1 MRHIKQKKEIKK
13 KMNTGVLTHLS
24 KKVLYTDIRASL
36 GVKLVSNEHYKEFM
50 ACHKDKAKYPV
61 EVTFEDIHLLFTA
74 RHESLPGG
82 YFAISYKMIEKWGID
97 AEVLHM
103 DALQIMSEREP
114 AECAPIRDIM
124 AWLFDINKQTDVTN
138 DIDEPLLLYTQ
149 KQNGAAAVFYP
160 DQLKKIAKKH
170 QCNLYI
176 AFTSQHETILYRT
189 VGKNEILER
198 RICKKLSE
206 VSHDVYGEKVS
217 DSVYYY
223 DLETDTLAKC

>member
-1 MRHIKQKKEIKK
+1 
-13 KMNTGVLTHLS
+13 MNTGVLARLPE
-24 KKVLYTDIRASL
+24 KMLYTDIRASL
-36 GVKLVSNEHYKEFM
+36 GVKLVSNECYKEIT
-50 ACHKDKAKYPV
+50 ACHKDKAGYPV
-61 EVTFEDIHLLFTA
+61 EVTFEDMHLLFTA
-74 RHESLPGG
+74 RHESVPGG
-82 YFAISYKMIEKWGID
+82 YFTISYEMIEEWGID

-114 AECAPIRDIM
+114 AECVLVKNVIAE
-124 AWLFDINKQTDVTN
+124 LLGINEQTDAIN

-149 KQNGAAAVFYP
+149 EQNGAAAVFYP

-176 AFTSQHETILYRT
+176 VFTSQHEALLHRT

-198 RICKKLSE
+198 HLCKALSN
-206 VSHDVYGEKVS
+206 VPHDAYGEKVS
-217 DSVYYY
+217 DSAYYY